1 MKGPKIL
8 FSALLCIIYLSTKA
22 QTYEPNWKS
31 LDTRPMPEWFNEAKI
46 GIFIHWGVYSVPAY
60 RPVGK
65 ERYASYAEW
74 YQVDVMNKPGAGQD
88 VHNRVF
94 GADFEYRQFAP
105 MFKAELFNPDQWAEL
120 FQRAGAKYV
129 VLTSKHHDGF
139 CLWPSKSD
147 FSKNWNS
154 LDVGPK
160 RDLVGELSNSVRNK
174 GLKMGLYFSLLE
186 WETPPPS
193 RTSNPYIAFD
203 KVGKYQIPDDH
214 YIQGHIIP
222 QLKELVTNYQ
232 PSMIFSDGAWDETS
246 DFWGS
251 ESFLAWLYNDA
262 PNKNEVVVNDRWGKD
277 AHGTHGDFFS
287 SEYSGENDQM
297 SGSHPWEESQGIGGS
312 YGYNRAENLEDY
324 KSSAQIIHLLVNQV
338 SRGGN
343 LLLNV
348 GPSADGL
355 IPVIMQQ
362 RLLDMGAWLKVNGE
376 AIYGSK
382 QWSNKPAVADNKNVF
397 YTTRGNDL
405 YVICTQWPENDLVIP
420 CPPIK
425 VPQGRRAGITK
436 FGKVSLLGSQVSVKS
451 KVSNGRLTIS
461 PPAINPGN
469 MPCEHAWV
477 FKVEQFK

>member
-1 MKGPKIL
+1 MKGLKIT
-8 FSALLCIIYLSTKA
+8 FALLFFSIFLSTNA

-31 LDTRPMPEWFNEAKI
+31 LDQRPMPEWFNEAKI
-46 GIFIHWGVYSVPAY
+46 GIFIHWGVYSVPSY
-60 RPVGK
+60 RPIGK

-88 VHNRVF
+88 FHNRVF

-105 MFKAELFNPDQWAEL
+105 LFKAELFNPDQWAEL

-129 VLTSKHHDGF
+129 VLTSKHHDGY
-139 CLWPSKSD
+139 CLWPSKVPY
-147 FSKNWNS
+147 SKNWNS
-154 LDVGPK
+154 MEVGPK
-160 RDLVGELSNSVRNK
+160 RDLVGDLTTAVRNK

-193 RTSNPYIAFD
+193 RKTTPYISHE
-203 KVGKYQIPDDH
+203 KVGKYQIPDDQ

-232 PSMIFSDGAWDETS
+232 PSMLFSDGAWDETS
-246 DFWGS
+246 DYWGS
-251 ESFLAWLYNDA
+251 ESFLAWLYNEA

-277 AHGTHGDFFS
+277 AHSTHGDFYS
-287 SEYSGENDQM
+287 SEYSGENDKL

-324 KSSAQIIHLLVNQV
+324 KTSAQIIHLLINQV

-362 RLLDMGAWLKVNGE
+362 RLLDMGDWLKVNGE
-376 AIYGSK
+376 AIYGSTR
-382 QWSNKPAVADNKNVF
+382 WANKPLDANQKNVY
-397 YTTRGNDL
+397 YTVKGNDL
-405 YVICTQWPENDLVIP
+405 FVICTQWTEAELVIP
-420 CPPIK
+420 GLK
-425 VPQGRRAGITK
+425 QS
-436 FGKVSLLGSQVSVKS
+436 GKVSLLGSNVQVKS
-451 KVSNGRLTIS
+451 KTTNGKLSIS
-461 PPAINPGN
+461 PPAINPVN
-469 MPCEHAWV
+469 MPCQNAWV